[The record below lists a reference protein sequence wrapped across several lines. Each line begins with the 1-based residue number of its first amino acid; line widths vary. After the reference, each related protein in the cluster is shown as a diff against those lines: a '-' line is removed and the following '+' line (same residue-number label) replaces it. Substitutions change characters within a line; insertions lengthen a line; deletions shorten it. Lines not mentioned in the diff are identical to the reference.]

1 MTGCRA
7 GPPWHAPRAP
17 PHCGSTRKL
26 TGTRAPRTSRAVPR
40 GSFRGHGRSACG
52 REAINGY
59 AGLAADLAA
68 VADHTDACQVFGL
81 SMGAGVAVRL
91 VAERSGRFRRA
102 GLLRPTAL
110 DVPPVDSVQ
119 QLVLAVAA
127 AAERGDRATLR
138 CFVQRRFPA
147 SRRVSRSVAELV
159 ELRVEVLASRGGRA
173 TPAAVA
179 TDGAQAVPT
188 QWTRQP

>member
-1 MTGCRA
+1 M
-7 GPPWHAPRAP
+7 
-17 PHCGSTRKL
+17 
-26 TGTRAPRTSRAVPR
+26 PR

-102 GLLRPTAL
+102 VLLRPTAL

-159 ELRVEVLASRGGRA
+159 ELRVEVLASRGGQRRRPSPPTGHRQYRRSGRGSRDRTGTA
-173 TPAAVA
+173 PYRLPRTVGVTCLSVWPAPRCASRC
-179 TDGAQAVPT
+179 TCWGPE
-188 QWTRQP
+188 